1 MWGLDS
7 PSNIKLLKFMAKYYF
22 FKSVKDKSE
31 IRVNPLSGQ
40 VHGTLGNIDP
50 SFNVACSKLI
60 RETYK
65 PGTIFVSNDL
75 ALDKSGKYY
84 LASVKT
90 KFRYLD
96 PTLVDEVLEYEK
108 LTGIKYVKAPMTIFD
123 EIDLDKTLAAPESTK
138 DGFYM
143 SSNSWKL
150 LVRNIKKH
158 VNTMIL
164 GPSGTGKTSC
174 IKEVCKRMGL
184 ELHIFD
190 MGSMIDPISSL
201 LGVHRLEKGGSV
213 FDYAKFTQVIQ
224 KPCVIL
230 LDELNRASLGCN
242 NILFPCL
249 DDRRKLNV
257 EIASEKGLRE
267 INIHPE
273 VTFIATCNI
282 GTEYSGT
289 NALDRALVDRFFP
302 LELGYIPE
310 NEEKKV
316 LVSRTGITSDKA
328 ELVVKIA
335 NNIRSM
341 VNKNEISVSVSIRET
356 LMIADLVHDGM
367 PLGQALEQILL
378 PMYEGSTSE
387 GERSTI
393 TKLIASY

>member
-1 MWGLDS
+1 
-7 PSNIKLLKFMAKYYF
+7 MAKYYF
-22 FKSVKDKSE
+22 FKSVKNKNE
-31 IRVNPLSGQ
+31 IKVNPLENQ
-40 VHGTLGNIDP
+40 THETIGNINP
-50 SFNVACSKLI
+50 AFFVSCSKLI
-60 RETYK
+60 RESYK

-75 ALDKSGKYY
+75 SIDKSGKYY
-84 LASVKT
+84 SASLRT
-90 KFRYLD
+90 NFRYLD
-96 PTLVDEVLEYEK
+96 PTMIDEVLDYEK
-108 LTGIKYVKAPMTIFD
+108 LTGTKYMKAPMTIFE
-123 EIDLDKTLAAPESTK
+123 EIDLDKTLAAPESMK

-143 SSNSWKL
+143 ASTSWKL

-249 DDRRKLNV
+249 DDRRKLSV
-257 EIASEKGLRE
+257 EIASEKGVRE
-267 INIHPE
+267 INIHPD
-273 VTFIATCNI
+273 VTFVATCNI

-310 NEEKKV
+310 GEEKKV
-316 LVSRTGITSDKA
+316 LINRTGITGDKA

-356 LMIADLVHDGM
+356 LMIASLVHDGM
-367 PLGQALEQILL
+367 PLGQALEQTLL
-378 PMYEGSTSE
+378 PMYEGSTTE
-387 GERSTI
+387 GERSTVS
-393 TKLIASY
+393 KLIASY